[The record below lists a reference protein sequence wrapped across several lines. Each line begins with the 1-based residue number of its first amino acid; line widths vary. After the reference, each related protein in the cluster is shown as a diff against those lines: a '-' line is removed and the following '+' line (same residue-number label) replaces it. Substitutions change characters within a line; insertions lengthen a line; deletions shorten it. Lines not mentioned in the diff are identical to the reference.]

1 MTDKKYSV
9 GVGLNL
15 FDAQAVLF
23 NQEKGIVSQ
32 IKKKRSNVS
41 ANETIEVL
49 LELLDKILIKA
60 KKHKNEIKGIGLAL
74 GGIVSRSKGV
84 VHWPDRNGAYVSVP
98 LGDYLRKRF
107 KLPVVIVND
116 ANACAWAEYFAHNK
130 KYNNMIYMFSGVG
143 CGIVT
148 AGRLYEGK
156 DASAGELF
164 LNSHSEMSS
173 HFGDFSFLRQWPADL
188 DITKKAKELISL
200 GKETSLLKRISSSGE
215 LPLDS
220 IFSEVQKKDKV
231 ACAVIKEAALS
242 LGIKAAFLIN
252 LLNPDAL
259 IIGGGFEKAGD
270 VFLDECTRV
279 IKSFSF
285 NEIRKGC
292 KVLFSLLKE
301 DASSQGAAR
310 LVFEEN
316 ALQR

>member
-1 MTDKKYSV
+1 
-9 GVGLNL
+9 
-15 FDAQAVLF
+15 
-23 NQEKGIVSQ
+23 
-32 IKKKRSNVS
+32 
-41 ANETIEVL
+41 
-49 LELLDKILIKA
+49 
-60 KKHKNEIKGIGLAL
+60 
-74 GGIVSRSKGV
+74 
-84 VHWPDRNGAYVSVP
+84 
-98 LGDYLRKRF
+98 
-107 KLPVVIVND
+107 
-116 ANACAWAEYFAHNK
+116 
-130 KYNNMIYMFSGVG
+130 
-143 CGIVT
+143 
-148 AGRLYEGK
+148 
-156 DASAGELF
+156 
-164 LNSHSEMSS
+164 
-173 HFGDFSFLRQWPADL
+173 
-188 DITKKAKELISL
+188 
-200 GKETSLLKRISSSGE
+200 LLKRISSSGE

>member
-1 MTDKKYSV
+1 MADKKYSI

-23 NQEKGIVSQ
+23 DQKEGVVSQ

-49 LELLDKILIKA
+49 LELLEKILVKA
-60 KKHKNEIKGIGLAL
+60 KKHRNDIEGVGIAL

-84 VHWPDRNGAYVSVP
+84 VHWPDKEGSYVSVP
-98 LGDYLRKRF
+98 LGDYLQKRF

-116 ANACAWAEYFAHNK
+116 ANACAWAEYFAYKK
-130 KYNNMIYMFSGVG
+130 KYNNMVYMFSGVG
-143 CGIVT
+143 CGII
-148 AGRLYEGK
+148 AGGRLYEGK

-164 LNSHSEMSS
+164 LNSRSEMHS

-188 DITKKAKELISL
+188 DTTKKAKELISL

-220 IFSEVQKKDKV
+220 IFSEVQKKDKI

-242 LGIKAAFLIN
+242 LGVKAAFLIN

-270 VFLDECTRV
+270 VFLNECTRI

-285 NEIRKGC
+285 NEIREGC